1 MLVLAIHR
9 LASITGGTSAPPV
22 TAGLSATNAARPGS
36 KPRRTARPRCYCLRG
51 LNPVRFLRTAARP
64 LRTHPNRSPEALTA
78 ALRRT
83 GSVAVAAWTCSQGGG
98 NREPEGC
105 DRNCQNHDKSHH
117 FRSFRLTKRSVRREM
132 HTGWNVRTDVPDPRK
147 TLCAGRL
154 PQSDRAPCAVPRGGL
169 GANSA
174 SEPVP
179 EKPTVSPRR

>member
-9 LASITGGTSAPPV
+9 SASITGGTRAPPV

-132 HTGWNVRTDVPDPRK
+132 HTGLHMRTDVLDRTTPCPR
-147 TLCAGRL
+147 RV
-154 PQSDRAPCAVPRGGL
+154 PQSDRAPCAVTRGGP
-169 GANSA
+169 GADHQ
-174 SEPVP
+174 SEPVL
-179 EKPTVSPRR
+179 EKPTVSP